1 MNWRR
6 GPRYTGVMQ
15 KVAIVGGGVAGMG
28 AAQRLVE
35 AGYGVTLFESL
46 PRLGGDCFGVDV
58 QLPGR
63 GMCRVDAG
71 VGDFNQRTFV
81 RVKALLDMLG
91 LEYRPIVQDTAFMT
105 PNGDTLYYFRSG
117 QLRADWPPAQI
128 ERLQAEITRF
138 NTECVEVLHSE
149 QFADWTLVR
158 YLHERGYSTSFS
170 DLYAYPRAM
179 GCFPMPDDDPAMYR
193 VRGLVAFWH
202 MHGIVGGQGPA
213 ERMVVVG
220 GMHHYCTA
228 MHQWLEDR
236 GAKIL
241 CATRVVGV
249 VRRATQIEI
258 RAITRDDEHLA
269 FKVDHVLFAT
279 NPNEVL
285 PLLEDATP
293 DETAAF
299 ASFAYQRAR
308 LVVHLDERLM
318 PRDRRTWGSCNYLV
332 PGESG
337 PEVRP
342 TITFYPNLIC
352 GLPERVP
359 DVFVTMNPHIEPR
372 EDVLISNRFFE
383 HPVANGKTV
392 EAVARLLRVQG
403 ERGTWFSG
411 SYLAEPFLHEQALV
425 SGQDVADRLIAAD
438 PPRDR

>member
-1 MNWRR
+1 
-6 GPRYTGVMQ
+6 MQ

-35 AGYGVTLFESL
+35 AGYDVTVFELL

-81 RVKALLDMLG
+81 RVKALLDQLG

-105 PNGDTLYYFRSG
+105 PRGETLYYFRNG
-117 QLRADWPPAQI
+117 QLRADWPQEQI
-128 ERLQAEITRF
+128 DSLQAEITRF
-138 NTECVEVLHSE
+138 NLECVEVLDNE
-149 QFADWTLVR
+149 EMADWTLVR
-158 YLHERGYSTSFS
+158 YLHERGYSTTFA

-193 VRGLVAFWH
+193 MRGLVAFWN
-202 MHGIVGGQGPA
+202 MHGIVGGKGPA

-220 GMHHYCTA
+220 GMHHYCAA
-228 MHQWLEDR
+228 MHHWLEDHKAR
-236 GAKIL
+236 IL
-241 CATRVVGV
+241 CGTRVVGV
-249 VRRATQIEI
+249 VRRSEAIEI

-269 FKVDHVLFAT
+269 FKMDHVLFAT

-285 PLLEDATP
+285 PLLEDAGP
-293 DETAAF
+293 DEVAAF
-299 ASFAYQRAR
+299 NSFAYQRAR

-318 PRDRRTWGSCNYLV
+318 PRDRQSWGSCNYIV
-332 PGESG
+332 PGDSG

-359 DVFVTMNPHIEPR
+359 DVFVTMNPHIEPD
-372 EDVLISNRFFE
+372 EEVLISNRFFE
-383 HPVANGKTV
+383 HPVADGKTR

-425 SGQDVADRLIAAD
+425 SGQDVAGQLIEVD
-438 PPRDR
+438 PPRAG